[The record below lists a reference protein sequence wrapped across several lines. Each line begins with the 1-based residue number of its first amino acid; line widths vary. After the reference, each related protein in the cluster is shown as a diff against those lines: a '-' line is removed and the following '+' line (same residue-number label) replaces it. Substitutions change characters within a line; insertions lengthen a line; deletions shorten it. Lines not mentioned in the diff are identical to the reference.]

1 MVFGYDRKKKLREL
15 ALKGIEMSA
24 YRKEK
29 GKMQTI
35 AIARAKKMGRMKAR
49 GIREKDTGEGK
60 PLLSGIRRRKYK
72 VKKFSGL
79 F

>member
-1 MVFGYDRKKKLREL
+1 MVFGYGKKKKLREL
-15 ALKGIEMSA
+15 ALHGIEVTA

-29 GKMQTI
+29 AKMQTTS
-35 AIARAKKMGRMKAR
+35 IARAKRKGIMKAR
-49 GIREKDTGEGK
+49 GIQKKDTGEGK

-72 VKKFSGL
+72 VKKFSEL